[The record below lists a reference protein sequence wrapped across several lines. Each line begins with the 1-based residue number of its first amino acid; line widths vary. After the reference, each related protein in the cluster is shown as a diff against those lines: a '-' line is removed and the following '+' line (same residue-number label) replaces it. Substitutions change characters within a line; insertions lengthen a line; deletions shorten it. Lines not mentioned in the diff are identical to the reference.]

1 MGIRPLVLG
10 SLGKAKIISSE
21 TCALDII
28 GAKFERAIKCGE
40 IIAIDKD
47 GIKSYNPFPN
57 SKERPC
63 IFEYIYFARP
73 DSIIGGKCAY
83 EYRKNF
89 GVQLAKE
96 TDIKADIL
104 SLIHI

>member
-1 MGIRPLVLG
+1 MIR
-10 SLGKAKIISSE
+10 E
-21 TCALDII
+21 
-28 GAKFERAIKCGE
+28 IKCGE

-73 DSIIGGKCAY
+73 DSIMEAKVFMNIEKNGY
-83 EYRKNF
+83 E
-89 GVQLAKE
+89 LAKE
-96 TDIKADIL
+96 
-104 SLIHI
+104 